1 MDDEELA
8 KSLHL
13 LLARTLATRDVVARL
28 VAYEA
33 ARWPDPTKMY
43 EDFSDATAQHLHEV
57 TAGRPLSP
65 GSIALQE
72 AIQKE
77 VDWIVAV
84 ARRMGDE
91 DKES

>member
-1 MDDEELA
+1 
-8 KSLHL
+8 
-13 LLARTLATRDVVARL
+13 
-28 VAYEA
+28 
-33 ARWPDPTKMY
+33 MY

>member
-1 MDDEELA
+1 M
-8 KSLHL
+8 
-13 LLARTLATRDVVARL
+13 ARL

-43 EDFSDATAQHLHEV
+43 EDFSDSTAQHLHEL
-57 TAGRPLSP
+57 ARDRPLRP
-65 GSIALQE
+65 GEIALQE

-77 VDWIVAV
+77 VDWIVTV
-84 ARRMGDE
+84 ARTMADE